1 MGRGDSQASV
11 GIPSLDRAVTELSK
25 LPGIGPRMAQRLAYS
40 LLRRPTADVETLS
53 QALKDLV
60 SKVRRCSLCGYYSE
74 TDPCHICTSQE
85 RDTRIVCVVEQP
97 QDVFAIERSGGY
109 KGLYHV
115 LGGVLSPID
124 GVGPDEIR
132 IKPLLE
138 RLRGDIQ
145 EVIIATNPTVEGDAT
160 ALYLQRVIEPIG
172 IGVSRLARGLP
183 TGGDLEFADEMTLS
197 SAISMRTKL

>member
-1 MGRGDSQASV
+1 MGRRDSQTTL
-11 GIPSLDRAVTELSK
+11 GIASLDRAVAELSK

-40 LLRRPTADVETLS
+40 LLRRPAAEVENLS
-53 QALKDLV
+53 EALRDLV

-74 TDPCHICTSQE
+74 TDPCHICTSQD
-85 RDTRIVCVVEQP
+85 RDNGLICVVEQP

-124 GVGPDEIR
+124 GIGPEEIR

-138 RLRGDIQ
+138 RLRSDVR

-172 IGVSRLARGLP
+172 IGISRLARGLP
-183 TGGDLEFADEMTLS
+183 AGGDLEFADEMTLS
-197 SAISMRTKL
+197 SAISMRTPM

>member
-1 MGRGDSQASV
+1 MGRGDS
-11 GIPSLDRAVTELSK
+11 PSLDRAVTELSK

-40 LLRRPTADVETLS
+40 LLRRPTVDVENLS
-53 QALKDLV
+53 QALRDLV
-60 SKVRRCSLCGYYSE
+60 SKVRHCSLCGYYSE

-85 RDTRIVCVVEQP
+85 RDTRVVCVVEQP

-124 GVGPDEIR
+124 GIGPDEIR
-132 IKPLLE
+132 IKSLLE
-138 RLRGDIQ
+138 RLRGDIH
-145 EVIIATNPTVEGDAT
+145 EVIIATNPTVGGDAT
-160 ALYLQRVIEPIG
+160 ALYLQVVIEPIG